1 MRKSVRTVRKSYV
14 NYALKFDEL
23 CAEVY
28 KLCGK
33 SIANYA
39 QKFNFLRTVYFKKW
53 ENQGFFRSRQFNLAS
68 RNN

>member
-14 NYALKFDEL
+14 NYALKFDKL

-33 SIANYA
+33 VCELCAKI
-39 QKFNFLRTVYFKKW
+39 
-53 ENQGFFRSRQFNLAS
+53 
-68 RNN
+68 

>member
-1 MRKSVRTVRKSYV
+1 MRKSMRTVRKSYV

-33 SIANYA
+33 VCELCAKI
-39 QKFNFLRTVYFKKW
+39 
-53 ENQGFFRSRQFNLAS
+53 
-68 RNN
+68 